1 VYSICAT
8 KKLLDR
14 IPGSVEAIT
23 PAPST
28 LLGNWYATAI
38 FGRPHVALLVNER
51 TLLPVLMPLAPA
63 KTLSER
69 FPAALAEVLA
79 ALEVDSAFIAN
90 EIARMTEP
98 VFSKTANRSVVGTLT
113 EFCFLS
119 EVDHPTYAISTQLD
133 LSLWLAR
140 VPCGA
145 LRKSHDFPDRELF
158 ALLKSLGVSHGLNPT
173 HRMGKS
179 PSSPSAASSIPSYGV
194 FQQGATILNFEPR
207 QPPLTTGVHLRV
219 SLRDSDPLIW
229 RQLRVPVSIPLEK
242 LHEVIQT
249 SMGWENRHLHSFEIG
264 DMQYGPLLA
273 DLEDEEQDMNERGV
287 PLHEF
292 LGSSNRFTYEYD
304 FGDSWIHDIEVEGT
318 DEGIASLRLAVCLEG
333 ARACPPEDCGGISR
347 FAELLRVIADPMHK
361 GHRDYVEWF
370 GDFDPDTFELATVN
384 ARLRRIH

>member
-1 VYSICAT
+1 
-8 KKLLDR
+8 
-14 IPGSVEAIT
+14 
-23 PAPST
+23 
-28 LLGNWYATAI
+28 
-38 FGRPHVALLVNER
+38 
-51 TLLPVLMPLAPA
+51 MPLAPA